1 MLVFDKTK
9 RTNALDVLK
18 FFIKFKESENSMRP
32 MKRKKEAQNEREK
45 SDLGNKSAQVNDK

>member
-1 MLVFDKTK
+1 MLVFDKSK

-32 MKRKKEAQNEREK
+32 IKRKESQNEREK